1 MKSYYSAD
9 IAHWQT
15 VSNQIKSGLSIRK
28 ANESNEM
35 EREKNGKVR
44 KVMESNEN

>member
-9 IAHWQT
+9 TAHWQT

-35 EREKNGKVR
+35 EREKKKWKVKASNGK
-44 KVMESNEN
+44 